1 MTWRL
6 MTGFAFMFIL
16 GTMVSAMIE
25 GGGGFGVT
33 TLTANLAENGDTAAV
48 TTTAGFLNTGYI
60 VIQGEESYYSA
71 KTDTTLTLPNNHRAH
86 LAGAKVMTSSSGALN
101 SILGFDVGSTWS
113 EAGAVDTVI
122 QLPGALLHGAW
133 KMTSWDYSYLD
144 NDFGNI
150 LRLVLSALSAGF
162 IIAMVLTARQVLL
175 G

>member
-16 GTMVSAMIE
+16 GTMVSASVG
-25 GGGGFGVT
+25 GGGGFVVT
-33 TLTANLAENGDTAAV
+33 TLTTDLAENGATAAV

-60 VIQGEESYYSA
+60 VIQGEESYYSG
-71 KTDTTLTLPNNHRAH
+71 KTADEFTLPNNHKAH
-86 LAGAKVMTSSSGALN
+86 RAGAKVMSSSSGALN
-101 SILGFDVGSTWS
+101 SMLGFDVGSTWS

-133 KMTSWDYSYLD
+133 KLTSWDYSYLD

-150 LRLVLSALSAGF
+150 LRLVLSAMSAGF